1 MVLLCSVV
9 GELILNDGALRVG
22 TILGVLLISGVIL
35 LVLCGDVLNIL
46 SPGVSRCG
54 PCAV

>member
-9 GELILNDGALRVG
+9 GELILNDRALRVG
-22 TILGVLLISGVIL
+22 TVFGILLVSWVIL
-35 LVLCGDVLNIL
+35 LILSSDVLNIL
-46 SPGVSRCG
+46 SPGVSGCG